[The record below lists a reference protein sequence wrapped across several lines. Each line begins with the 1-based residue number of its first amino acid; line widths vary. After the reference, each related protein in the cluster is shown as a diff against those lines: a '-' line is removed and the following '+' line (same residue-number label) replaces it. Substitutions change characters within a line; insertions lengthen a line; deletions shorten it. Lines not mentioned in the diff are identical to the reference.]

1 MAEPEL
7 LVDDV
12 HTFYGDSYVLQGVS
26 ISIGKGT
33 VVAVLGRNGVGKTT
47 LVRTVI
53 AFTPARRG
61 RVLFAGQDVTR
72 LPAYRIAQAG
82 MALVP
87 QGRRVFASLTVRE
100 NLEIA
105 NGRSAPGRDSL
116 DWTLDRVLQLFPR
129 LRERLS
135 NRGGTLSGGEQQML
149 AIGRALI
156 ANPQLLLMDEPTEG
170 LSPYVVEEIKQLIL
184 RLKQSGLSILLVEQN
199 VELAI
204 GVADLVYVMDKGRI
218 ACSVTPTELMAN
230 EPMMETYLGIAVK

>member
-7 LVDDV
+7 LVDDI

-26 ISIGKGT
+26 LSIGKGT

-105 NGRSAPGRDSL
+105 NGRSAPGSGRSMPSCICFLGCVNASL
-116 DWTLDRVLQLFPR
+116 TAAGPCRGANSRCWR
-129 LRERLS
+129 L
-135 NRGGTLSGGEQQML
+135 GG
-149 AIGRALI
+149 
-156 ANPQLLLMDEPTEG
+156 P
-170 LSPYVVEEIKQLIL
+170 
-184 RLKQSGLSILLVEQN
+184 
-199 VELAI
+199 
-204 GVADLVYVMDKGRI
+204 
-218 ACSVTPTELMAN
+218 
-230 EPMMETYLGIAVK
+230 

>member
-1 MAEPEL
+1 MAEL

-26 ISIGKGT
+26 LSMGKGT

-47 LVRTVI
+47 LVRTVV

-100 NLEIA
+100 NPEIA

-116 DWTLDRVLQLFPR
+116 DWTLDAVLHLFAP
-129 LRERLS
+129 
-135 NRGGTLSGGEQQML
+135 
-149 AIGRALI
+149 AA
-156 ANPQLLLMDEPTEG
+156 
-170 LSPYVVEEIKQLIL
+170 
-184 RLKQSGLSILLVEQN
+184 
-199 VELAI
+199 
-204 GVADLVYVMDKGRI
+204 
-218 ACSVTPTELMAN
+218 
-230 EPMMETYLGIAVK
+230 

>member
-12 HTFYGDSYVLQGVS
+12 HTFYGDSYSAPGVS
-26 ISIGKGT
+26 LSMGKGT

-47 LVRTVI
+47 LVRTVM

-105 NGRSAPGRDSL
+105 KGRSAPGRASSSG
-116 DWTLDRVLQLFPR
+116 RSIPSCSCFPGCANASRTAAGRCQVANSRCSR
-129 LRERLS
+129 L
-135 NRGGTLSGGEQQML
+135 GG
-149 AIGRALI
+149 
-156 ANPQLLLMDEPTEG
+156 P
-170 LSPYVVEEIKQLIL
+170 
-184 RLKQSGLSILLVEQN
+184 
-199 VELAI
+199 
-204 GVADLVYVMDKGRI
+204 
-218 ACSVTPTELMAN
+218 
-230 EPMMETYLGIAVK
+230 

>member
-1 MAEPEL
+1 VADPEL

-26 ISIGKGT
+26 LSMGKGT

-72 LPAYRIAQAG
+72 LPAYRIVQAG

-100 NLEIA
+100 NLEMA
-105 NGRSAPGRDSL
+105 NGRSASGRASL
-116 DWTLDRVLQLFPR
+116 DWTLDAVLQLFPR
-129 LRERLS
+129 LGERLS
-135 NRGGTLSGGEQQML
+135 SRGGTLSGGEQQML

-156 ANPQLLLMDEPTEG
+156 ANPQLVLMDEPTEG

-199 VELAI
+199 VELAV

-218 ACSVTPTELMAN
+218 VCSVTPTELMAN
-230 EPMMETYLGIAVK
+230 EPMMETYLGIAAK

>member
-1 MAEPEL
+1 MAEREL

-26 ISIGKGT
+26 ISMGKGT

-72 LPAYRIAQAG
+72 LPAYRVAQAG

-105 NGRSAPGRDSL
+105 NGRSAP
-116 DWTLDRVLQLFPR
+116 TLSDRNAYPETMFRSVFR
-129 LRERLS
+129 LRRA
-135 NRGGTLSGGEQQML
+135 RVCDI
-149 AIGRALI
+149 AIR
-156 ANPQLLLMDEPTEG
+156 
-170 LSPYVVEEIKQLIL
+170 K
-184 RLKQSGLSILLVEQN
+184 
-199 VELAI
+199 
-204 GVADLVYVMDKGRI
+204 RI
-218 ACSVTPTELMAN
+218 ACRPMASPKS
-230 EPMMETYLGIAVK
+230 EW

>member
-1 MAEPEL
+1 VAEPEL

-26 ISIGKGT
+26 LSMGKGT

-47 LVRTVI
+47 LLRTVI

-105 NGRSAPGRDSL
+105 NGRSAPGRASL
-116 DWTLDRVLQLFPR
+116 DWTLDAVLHLFPR

-199 VELAI
+199 VELAV

-230 EPMMETYLGIAVK
+230 EPMMETYLGIAAK

>member
-1 MAEPEL
+1 MAEL

-26 ISIGKGT
+26 LSMGKGT

-87 QGRRVFASLTVRE
+87 QRRRAPSDISQCSRRSGPWWQPDRILPPIT
-100 NLEIA
+100 
-105 NGRSAPGRDSL
+105 RSARGCG
-116 DWTLDRVLQLFPR
+116 R
-129 LRERLS
+129 LRE
-135 NRGGTLSGGEQQML
+135 
-149 AIGRALI
+149 
-156 ANPQLLLMDEPTEG
+156 G
-170 LSPYVVEEIKQLIL
+170 LPAVPL
-184 RLKQSGLSILLVEQN
+184 RLTPVPRPTSAV
-199 VELAI
+199 VYAI
-204 GVADLVYVMDKGRI
+204 F
-218 ACSVTPTELMAN
+218 CP
-230 EPMMETYLGIAVK
+230 

>member
-1 MAEPEL
+1 VAEPEL

-26 ISIGKGT
+26 LSIGKGS

-47 LVRTVI
+47 LLRTVI

-61 RVLFAGQDVTR
+61 RVLFAGQEVTR

-105 NGRSAPGRDSL
+105 KGRSAPGRTSL
-116 DWTLDRVLQLFPR
+116 DWTLDSVLHLFPR

-135 NRGGTLSGGEQQML
+135 NRGVTLSGGEQQML

-156 ANPQLLLMDEPTEG
+156 ANPHLLLMDEPTEG

-184 RLKQSGLSILLVEQN
+184 RLKQSGLSILLVEQR
-199 VELAI
+199 VELAV

-218 ACSVTPTELMAN
+218 VCSATPTELMAN
-230 EPMMETYLGIAVK
+230 EPMMETYLGIAAK

>member
-7 LVDDV
+7 LVDDI

-26 ISIGKGT
+26 LSMGKGT

-72 LPAYRIAQAG
+72 LPAHRIAQAG

-105 NGRSAPGRDSL
+105 NGRSAPGRTSL
-116 DWTLDRVLQLFPR
+116 DWTLDSVLHLFPR

-156 ANPQLLLMDEPTEG
+156 ANPHLLLMDEPTEG

-184 RLKQSGLSILLVEQN
+184 RLKQSGLSILLVEQR
-199 VELAI
+199 VELAV
-204 GVADLVYVMDKGRI
+204 GVADLVHVMDKGRI
-218 ACSVTPTELMAN
+218 VCSATPTELMAN